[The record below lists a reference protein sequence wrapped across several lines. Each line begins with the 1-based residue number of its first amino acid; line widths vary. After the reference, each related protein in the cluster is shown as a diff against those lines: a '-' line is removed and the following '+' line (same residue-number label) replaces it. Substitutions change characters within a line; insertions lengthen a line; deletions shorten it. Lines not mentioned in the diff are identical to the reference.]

1 MHKDKYAKKAQG
13 SFGRILY
20 WTVGTLF
27 MLTLLSIWLVS
38 GLFAK
43 YTTSGNDADSARVA
57 KGLPA
62 VTVLE
67 HKADDTNKTGVYT
80 LLDDKAHQTESDKYQ
95 EVPGNTY
102 EKVIPGVDIP
112 KDPFVRLDG
121 VTEVDFKLYI
131 KVEVKNIPYR
141 GDNPLI
147 YYRLTDAWQRDE
159 SRTKEVWN
167 DGKTLLQSGTY
178 VYQYTGTIGANNG
191 YFDAGTYTK
200 ANTDIPI
207 LEKIATDP
215 DTKKKYEVQVSQYY
229 DPSKMSGFEFTFTA
243 WLEQVD

>member
-1 MHKDKYAKKAQG
+1 MHKDTYVKKTQG
-13 SFGRILY
+13 SFGKILY
-20 WTVGTLF
+20 WTVGTLL

-43 YTTSGNDADSARVA
+43 YTTAGNNADSARVA
-57 KGLPA
+57 KGLPT

-67 HKADDTNKTGVYT
+67 HKADDTKKTGVYT
-80 LLDDKAHQTESDKYQ
+80 LLDDKNNQTDSSKYQ
-95 EVPGNTY
+95 EVSGNTY

-121 VTEVDFKLYI
+121 TTEVDFKLYI

-141 GDNPLI
+141 NDKPLI
-147 YYRLTDAWQRDE
+147 EYQLTDAWEIDA
-159 SRTKEVWN
+159 SRTKEVMN
-167 DGKTLLQSGTY
+167 KEKTLLESGTY
-178 VYQYTGTIGANNG
+178 VYEYTGTISANNG

-215 DTKKKYEVQVSQYY
+215 GTKKEYEVQVSQYY
-229 DPSKMSGFEFTFTA
+229 DPSTMSGFTFTFTA